1 MEAMPIIIG
10 RWRFGRLH
18 RACPEMVQVPVESP
32 VSTHRDSAVTELR
45 LCDIM
50 PISVAFWVHKYFGIQ
65 PA

>member
-10 RWRFGRLH
+10 RWRFGRLY
-18 RACPEMVQVPVESP
+18 RACPEMVHKPVESP

-45 LCDIM
+45 FCDIM
-50 PISVAFWVHKYFGIQ
+50 PNSVAFWVHKYFGIQ